1 MPKRE
6 PTPPARRHP
15 TRRGSQAPEPQ
26 TPGGI
31 DDFDLSWHLPH
42 LLRRAHFEAE
52 ACFNG
57 IYGNAVTSRQLAL
70 LVTVAQTPSASQST
84 IAQLIGLDA
93 NTCSDLVRRAIDKGW
108 LQRDRA
114 PHDGRAWRLG
124 LTASGRAVVEDSAL
138 PLADAYS
145 DRVAARLTPAQRRQ
159 LTQLLHKMLGFHS
172 QPPDDGE
179 ENMR

>member
-6 PTPPARRHP
+6 PTPPTRRHP
-15 TRRGSQAPEPQ
+15 TRHGGQAPEPQ
-26 TPGGI
+26 GPGGI

-84 IAQLIGLDA
+84 IAQRIGLDA
-93 NTCSDLVRRAIDKGW
+93 NTCSDLVRRATSKGW

-114 PHDGRAWRLG
+114 PEDGRAWRLS
-124 LTASGRAVVEDSAL
+124 LTATGRAVVESSAL

-145 DRVAARLTPAQRRQ
+145 ERVSARLTPTQRRQ
-159 LTQLLHKMLGFHS
+159 LARLLHKMLGFHS
-172 QPPDDGE
+172 QSPDDSE
-179 ENMR
+179 ENIR